1 MSLEMFGMFVRVD
14 CEEVISGRN
23 YELNPSVVEKLET
36 QKERNNEECLNHV
49 ARS

>member
-1 MSLEMFGMFVRVD
+1 MFGMFVRVD
-14 CEEVISGRN
+14 CEEVISVRN
-23 YELNPSVVEKLET
+23 YELNPSVAEKLET

>member
-1 MSLEMFGMFVRVD
+1 MFVKD
-14 CEEVISGRN
+14 DYEKVITVRN

>member
-1 MSLEMFGMFVRVD
+1 MFGMFVKDD
-14 CEEVISGRN
+14 CEEVITVRN

-36 QKERNNEECLNHV
+36 QKGRNNEECLNHV

>member
-1 MSLEMFGMFVRVD
+1 MSLELFGMFVKDD
-14 CEEVISGRN
+14 CEEVISVRN

-36 QKERNNEECLNHV
+36 QKGRNNEECLNHV